1 MVTFKSACVVG
12 AGRVGKALV
21 ARLGERILTRTTG
34 REVEVGDAELVVICV
49 PDRVI
54 PEVAQAIEPG
64 PWVAHTSG
72 ACRLDALDPHE
83 RRFSFHPLQTFVLD
97 LGAEQFDGSWA
108 AVSGEEEEALA
119 AGRQLAEL
127 LRVTPFELDDDERP
141 LYHAAAHFA
150 SAFLATLHDVAG
162 DLMGAAG
169 GPPEALEPLMR
180 RTMENGFSHTG
191 PLIRGDWTTIERHIE
206 AIGRRRPELLP
217 LYRALA
223 DTEAALLRMHSR

>member
-1 MVTFKSACVVG
+1 VTFKSACVVG
-12 AGRVGKALV
+12 AGRVGKALA
-21 ARLGERILTRTTG
+21 ARLGERIPTRTTG
-34 REVEVGDAELVVICV
+34 HEVDVGDAELVVICV

-54 PEVAQAIEPG
+54 TDVSHAIEPG

-72 ACRLDALDPHE
+72 ACGLDALDPHE
-83 RRFSFHPLQTFVLD
+83 RRFSFHPLQTFVLE
-97 LGAEQFDGSWA
+97 LGPEQLDGSWA
-108 AVSGEEEEALA
+108 AISGQDEEALMA
-119 AGRQLAEL
+119 ARELAGL
-127 LRVTPFELDDDERP
+127 LRVTPFELDDEERA

-150 SAFLATLHDVAG
+150 SAFLVTLHEVAA
-162 DLMGAAG
+162 DLMEAAG

-191 PLIRGDWTTIERHIE
+191 PLVRGDWTTIERHIE
-206 AIGRRRPELLP
+206 AIGESRPELLP